1 MVTLNVV
8 SNATPTSVTSGGVV
22 TANGGTISANGVCW
36 STTNQTPTIADS
48 KTTDTINVNGFTSR
62 IVGLTP
68 STTYYLRA
76 YATNEGGTGYG
87 SVLKFTTPTT
97 TITTTVSTI
106 AGSVNYGYLDGA
118 GASALFSGPQG
129 LTYNSLDG
137 NIYIMDALNNAMRT
151 MTTTGIVST
160 WGNPALGYV
169 DGTTIATSLFYAP
182 RSVAFDAQG
191 NAYIADFGNNVI
203 RKVTKA
209 TGAVTTIAGNGRT
222 GHIDGTVTSK
232 LDTIEFNSPQGIAV
246 DATGNIYVADRG
258 NNAIRKITPTG
269 AVYTI
274 AGGAGAVQASYTTVL
289 PSVAG
294 YADAAGLQAQF
305 NSPCAV
311 ALDGQGNLY
320 VADQNN
326 RAIRVITLSTGM
338 VTTLA
343 GTPVQ
348 KTVIGAPVALNF
360 DTKGNLYVADA
371 SGRIM
376 EITSTK
382 VLYTL
387 AGSYNNSGYTDGTG
401 TAALFSNPQGVAV
414 DAQGNIYVSD
424 FNNNIIRKIVVKVQ

>member
-22 TANGGTISANGVCW
+22 TYNSGTISANGVCW
-36 STTNQTPTIADS
+36 SSTNQTPTIADS
-48 KTTDTINVNGFTSR
+48 KTADTINVNGFTSR
-62 IVGLTP
+62 IKGLTP

-106 AGSVNYGYLDGA
+106 AGSANYGYMDGV
-118 GASALFSGPQG
+118 GASALFSGPQS
-129 LTYNSLDG
+129 LTYNPLNG
-137 NIYIMDALNNAMRT
+137 NIYIMDALNNAIRT
-151 MTTTGIVST
+151 MSSTGTVST
-160 WGNPALGYV
+160 WGNTALGYA
-169 DGTTIATSLFYAP
+169 DGPLANALFYAP

-191 NAYIADFGNNVI
+191 NAYIADLGNNLI
-203 RKVTKA
+203 RKITTAGV
-209 TGAVTTIAGNGRT
+209 VSTIAGNGRA
-222 GHIDGTVTSK
+222 GHIDGTVTAK
-232 LDTIEFNSPQGIAV
+232 LDTVEFNSPQGIAV
-246 DATGNIYVADRG
+246 DASGNVYVADRG
-258 NNAIRKITPTG
+258 NNAIRKITPGG

-274 AGGAGAVQASYTTVL
+274 AGGAGAIQASYTTVL

-305 NSPCAV
+305 NSPSAV

-320 VADQNN
+320 VADQKN
-326 RAIRVITLSTGM
+326 RAIRVIALSTGM

-348 KTVIGAPVALNF
+348 KTLIGAPVALNF
-360 DTKGNLYVADA
+360 DNKGNLYIADA
-371 SGRIM
+371 SGRIL

-387 AGSYNNSGYTDGTG
+387 AGSYNNAGYTDGAG
-401 TAALFSNPQGVAV
+401 SAALFSNPQGVAV
-414 DAQGNIYVSD
+414 DAQGNIYVGD
-424 FNNNIIRKIVVKVQ
+424 FNNNVIRKIVIKVQ